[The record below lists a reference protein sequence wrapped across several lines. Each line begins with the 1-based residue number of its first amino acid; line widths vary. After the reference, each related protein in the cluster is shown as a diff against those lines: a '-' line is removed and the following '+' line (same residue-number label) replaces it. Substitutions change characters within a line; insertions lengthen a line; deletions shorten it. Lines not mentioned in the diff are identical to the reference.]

1 MKPIAQFTPDD
12 FLLTRDRRRQL
23 LLATVAALAM
33 AVSGS
38 LATLSAMA
46 QAVTVVDVVTLAQGY
61 RASALT
67 GTAVKNAAGEEI
79 GSIDDFI
86 IDQEKVLYVI
96 LQVGGFL
103 GLGGYLIAVPY
114 GSLDIADNGRTIT
127 LTTGGSK
134 EELQNTDEFTYADP
148 D

>member
-1 MKPIAQFTPDD
+1 MKSGSNFDSLSVHARP
-12 FLLTRDRRRQL
+12 RQW
-23 LLATVAALAM
+23 LLATAVILAM
-33 AVSGS
+33 AVGTSPAP
-38 LATLSAMA
+38 LPALA

-79 GSIDDFI
+79 GDIDDFI
-86 IDQEKVLYVI
+86 IDQEKVLYTI

-114 GSLDIADNGRTIT
+114 DSLDIADNGRTIT

-148 D
+148 S

>member
-1 MKPIAQFTPDD
+1 MRPVAQID
-12 FLLTRDRRRQL
+12 FSHRRSVHRQWLLTTAAVL
-23 LLATVAALAM
+23 AMGVGGALAT
-33 AVSGS
+33 S
-38 LATLSAMA
+38 LAFA

-79 GSIDDFI
+79 GNIDDFI
-86 IDQEKVLYVI
+86 VDQEKVLYTI

-114 GSLDIADNGRTIT
+114 DSLEITDNGRTIT
-127 LTTGGSK
+127 LTAGGSK
-134 EELQNTDEFTYADP
+134 EELQNADEFTYADP
-148 D
+148 S

>member
-1 MKPIAQFTPDD
+1 MKPIADSN
-12 FLLTRDRRRQL
+12 LLSKRFHRRQW
-23 LLATVAALAM
+23 LLASVAALAM
-33 AVSGS
+33 AASGS
-38 LATLSAMA
+38 LATLSTMA
-46 QAVTVVDVVTLAQGY
+46 QAVTVVDLVTLAQGY

-79 GSIDDFI
+79 GNIDDFI

-114 GSLDIADNGRTIT
+114 ANLEIADNGRTIT
-127 LTTGGSK
+127 LTTGGSM
-134 EELQNTDEFTYADP
+134 EELQNTDEFTYTDP
-148 D
+148 S